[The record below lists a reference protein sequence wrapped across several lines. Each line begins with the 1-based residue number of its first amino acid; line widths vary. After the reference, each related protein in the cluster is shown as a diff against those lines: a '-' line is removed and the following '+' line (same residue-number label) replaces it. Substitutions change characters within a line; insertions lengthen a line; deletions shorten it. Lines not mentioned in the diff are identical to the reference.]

1 VGALG
6 LCLCHFATATFN
18 SNFHRYRGIR
28 GGLYVPDSWGI
39 FLQECTVKNQV
50 QILFHWFSLIGD
62 SPMTKKRYVVHTVVI
77 SGFFMGVALLAYLL
91 ISHHQSMPN
100 QVLQSRDGLLSNGL
114 TVLDIIKPVGKLAI
128 E

>member
-1 VGALG
+1 
-6 LCLCHFATATFN
+6 
-18 SNFHRYRGIR
+18 
-28 GGLYVPDSWGI
+28 
-39 FLQECTVKNQV
+39 
-50 QILFHWFSLIGD
+50 
-62 SPMTKKRYVVHTVVI
+62 MTKKKYVVHTVVI

>member
-1 VGALG
+1 
-6 LCLCHFATATFN
+6 
-18 SNFHRYRGIR
+18 
-28 GGLYVPDSWGI
+28 
-39 FLQECTVKNQV
+39 
-50 QILFHWFSLIGD
+50 
-62 SPMTKKRYVVHTVVI
+62 
-77 SGFFMGVALLAYLL
+77 MGVALLAYLL